1 MTVSLPNPG
10 GTAICCLVHYNE
22 NFRSKFQFQFQKVE
36 TAEQKLAPETRV
48 MRSFFRFVLLA
59 LVLLT
64 VALVSALTA
73 MRVAI
78 HGREVVVP
86 KLVGL
91 TPPQA
96 ERLALQNG
104 LLVDVEDRFYSAD
117 IAEGR
122 IMSQLPPPG
131 GKVRRGWRVR
141 LAESLG
147 PQIVVIPDVVGQSS
161 RAAEINLRRR
171 GLEPGTVALAHM
183 PDKPAEQV
191 IAQSPPPAAV
201 GIASPKVN
209 LLFAAPPE
217 PPAFVMPNF
226 IGHQLADTARLIQ
239 GAGLH
244 LGTVRV
250 STNGATDKPPG
261 PTVVVK
267 QSPAAGQKVS
277 PGMTVELDVT
287 K

>member
-1 MTVSLPNPG
+1 
-10 GTAICCLVHYNE
+10 
-22 NFRSKFQFQFQKVE
+22 
-36 TAEQKLAPETRV
+36 
-48 MRSFFRFVLLA
+48 
-59 LVLLT
+59 VLLT
-64 VALVSALTA
+64 VALISALTA

-104 LLVDVEDRFYSAD
+104 LLIDIEDRFYSAD

-122 IMSQLPPPG
+122 IMSQLPPAG
-131 GKVRRGWRVR
+131 EKVRRGWRVR

-147 PQIVVIPDVVGQSS
+147 PQHVVIPDVVGQSG

-171 GLEPGTVALAHM
+171 GLEPGTVALAHV
-183 PDKPAEQV
+183 PDQPVDQV
-191 IAQSPPPAAV
+191 IAQSPPAAAI

-209 LLFAAPPE
+209 LLLAAPPE
-217 PPAFVMPNF
+217 APALVMPNF
-226 IGHQLADTARLIQ
+226 VGRQLAEAARYIQ
-239 GAGLH
+239 DAGLRLAAVH
-244 LGTVRV
+244 V
-250 STNGATDKPPG
+250 STNGASQG
-261 PTVVVK
+261 AAAPTLVLK
-267 QSPAAGQKVS
+267 QSPAAGQKVT
-277 PGMTVELDVT
+277 PGMSVELDVT

>member
-1 MTVSLPNPG
+1 
-10 GTAICCLVHYNE
+10 
-22 NFRSKFQFQFQKVE
+22 
-36 TAEQKLAPETRV
+36 
-48 MRSFFRFVLLA
+48 MRGLLRFVLLA

-86 KLVGL
+86 KLIGL

-104 LLVDVEDRFYSAD
+104 LLIDIEDRFYSAD
-117 IAEGR
+117 VAEGR
-122 IMSQLPPPG
+122 VLSQLPPPG
-131 GKVRRGWRVR
+131 SKVRRGWRVR

-147 PQIVVIPDVVGQSS
+147 PQHVVIPDVVGQST

-171 GLEPGTVALAHM
+171 GLEPGTVAFAHL
-183 PDKPAEQV
+183 PDKPADQV

-209 LLFAAPPE
+209 LLFAAPPGAV
-217 PPAFVMPNF
+217 AFVMPSF
-226 IGHQLADTARLIQ
+226 VGRQLADAARLIQ
-239 GAGLH
+239 DAGLH
-244 LGTVRV
+244 LGAVRV
-250 STNGATDKPPG
+250 STNGATPG
-261 PTVVVK
+261 APAAPTVVVK